1 MLVIGV
7 GHPDCG
13 DDAAG
18 PLVARRLRALG
29 VRAIE
34 SPGAGA
40 ALVHAWEGEPE
51 VIVVDATSTGAPP
64 GAIQVWDAA
73 STPLA
78 RENFRCSTHGM
89 GVAEAVELA
98 RVLGRLPARLRI
110 YGIEGRRFEPG
121 SRPSDEV
128 LAAVE
133 EAAQRILE
141 EAERCTRPD

>member
-18 PLVARRLRALG
+18 RLVARKLRALG
-29 VRAIE
+29 LRAVE
-34 SPGAGA
+34 SPGEAT
-40 ALVHAWEGEPE
+40 ALMQAWEGEQD
-51 VIVVDATSTGAPP
+51 VIVVDATLSGALP
-64 GAIQVWDAA
+64 GTIQIWDAA
-73 STPLA
+73 GAPLA
-78 RENFRCSTHGM
+78 RESFRCSTHGM
-89 GVAEAVELA
+89 GVAEAVGLA

-121 SRPSDEV
+121 SPPSGEV

-133 EAAQRILE
+133 EAARRIRE
-141 EAERCTRPD
+141 EVERCTRPD